1 MAKNTLVEALTVE
14 SLLPFSFL
22 FSARSTFEAVHS
34 GSFDEFYYFFKLE
47 NMSNHEIRENYHV
60 AVRSQAESKVR
71 ATDGQNLQNLHRQP
85 TKTQK

>member
-34 GSFDEFYYFFKLE
+34 GSFNEFYYFSNLRKCQIVKFVKTT
-47 NMSNHEIRENYHV
+47 MS
-60 AVRSQAESKVR
+60 AVCLQAERESRLR
-71 ATDGQNLQNLHRQP
+71 ATDSQDLL
-85 TKTQK
+85 